1 MGVNMNYTII
11 GKIINTH
18 GVRGELKIHPMT
30 GYIDRFFELEK
41 VYIGE
46 DKEKLTVEKARYHK
60 SFVILKLE
68 EYDNINQV
76 LLFKEKYIYVDD
88 EDKMILPE
96 DSYFIDDLIDC
107 KVFDLDNREIGH
119 IKDIIYTNKDDVY
132 VVKSAFN
139 NKEYL
144 IPAIKEF
151 IKDIDI
157 KNKTVIIDPIE
168 GMVE

>member
-1 MGVNMNYTII
+1 MDYTII

-30 GYIDRFFELEK
+30 GDIDRFSDLKK

-46 DKEKLTVEKARYHK
+46 DKENLTVEKVRYHK
-60 SFVILKLE
+60 SFVIIKFG

-76 LLFKEKYIYVDD
+76 IPFKQKYIYVDD
-88 EDKMILPE
+88 GDKVVLPK

-107 KVFDLDNREIGH
+107 KVFDLDNKEIGH
-119 IKDIIYTNKDDVY
+119 IKDIIYTTKDDVY
-132 VVKSAFN
+132 IVKSSFD

-144 IPAIKEF
+144 IPAIKNF
-151 IKDIDI
+151 VKDVDI
-157 KNKTVIIDPIE
+157 KNKIVIIDPIE
-168 GMVE
+168 GMIE